1 MNRSIFIKENLENG
15 RSPLVG
21 NIIVIN
27 RKGEQINT
35 ANHSNEMENIMNS
48 LALISMK
55 DAVDKM
61 QSYTN
66 NKDEFGAIISDP
78 RSHSYKKLLTE
89 ERYYR
94 SDIIRNFRFNP
105 DPATLIINSII
116 INKEDDEIII
126 EHTRLNTSV
135 SGDIN
140 NIIDRIPIK
149 TSNHS
154 DIEKVLSEVIEQMKY
169 DFNNP
174 REIVK
179 NITEYINNSRIGT
192 KKSESG
198 KDILGWE

>member
-78 RSHSYKKLLTE
+78 RNHSYKKLLTE

-174 REIVK
+174 REIIK